1 MHMEARAHIG
11 RPSGPLQTTHTTK
24 PIGKKAMEG
33 DGERN
38 SLSED
43 WIDQIMANPVAS
55 PHHLQ
60 DRPPLALAD
69 NGEEI
74 TL

>member
-1 MHMEARAHIG
+1 
-11 RPSGPLQTTHTTK
+11 
-24 PIGKKAMEG
+24 MEG